1 MPTLIDGF
9 TVRDVSLGLMDLTTA
24 VGYTRECE
32 PIIKERVKHWM
43 AMPVGDV
50 KTAARA
56 NKVKVS
62 GSGGK
67 KTMALKLAV
76 FRKLPLEPTA
86 QAPSAAAPSEGEPKP
101 SESKVPVAGKATK
114 AKATGAP
121 KKTIAKYIKA
131 KAQA

>member
-1 MPTLIDGF
+1 
-9 TVRDVSLGLMDLTTA
+9 MDLTTA

-32 PIIKERVKHWM
+32 PIIKERVKYWM
-43 AMPVGDV
+43 AMPVDDV

-76 FRKLPLEPTA
+76 FQKLPLEPTA
-86 QAPSAAAPSEGEPKP
+86 QAPSAAASSEGEPKP

-121 KKTIAKYIKA
+121 KKTIAKSSKA